1 MQVRLKTYQRNMK
14 DFVTGKILIFLV
26 LQTCLKRI
34 RLDLPILSEEFTSNE
49 GMLVMLLVQ
58 WFKNVSSHLTN

>member
-1 MQVRLKTYQRNMK
+1 MK

-34 RLDLPILSEEFTSNE
+34 RLDLPILSEDFTSNE